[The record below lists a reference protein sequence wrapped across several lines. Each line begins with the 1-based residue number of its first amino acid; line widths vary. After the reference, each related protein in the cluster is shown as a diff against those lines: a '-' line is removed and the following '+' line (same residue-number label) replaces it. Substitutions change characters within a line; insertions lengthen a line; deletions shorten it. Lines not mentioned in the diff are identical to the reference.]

1 MPFTSKG
8 LEAKRFSDILPEISD
23 ELISRLGIE
32 LDTTPDTVLGVIL
45 SIFASEI
52 STQEAL
58 TQAMADNFDI
68 DKASGVFL
76 DSLVALNSLTRLD
89 ESQSIGSVFF
99 KVSVDG
105 TTIPSSTL
113 IRDSQSNVY
122 TVVSAS
128 QINSSKCTL
137 ATFKSDGFV
146 GNFTVSINGIEFT
159 KTYSETPTSQTVA
172 EDLQFLINQSSPD
185 LFTVSRV
192 ADEVTVSI
200 INKFSDLNVTRNEN
214 IIFTKVEGRVSA
226 IAVETGVV
234 NPPINTVKTLVTNV
248 TNVLSVTNFDTFTL
262 GRLKENDTELR
273 IRHQRNPQISK
284 NSTTKA
290 IFSRL
295 SNLSGVSLVRI
306 FENTT
311 NLTDIDGRPPHS
323 YECIIEGGNEQE
335 IAENIFDSKP
345 AGVATYGSQSYLVN
359 DYADSPSQVN
369 WSRPNPKYVNVKVT
383 YTRYDEETLPD
394 NAVQAIKEAIVE
406 YGDNLGLDVDIIPQR
421 IFGVVYGA
429 VAGIGS
435 LSVEVGTSLIPS
447 AELPNEIPYTTDTIP
462 ISKRDKADFNVVRIQ
477 VIEV

>member
-1 MPFTSKG
+1 MPFTSRG

-68 DKASGVFL
+68 DKATGVFL

-89 ESQSIGSVFF
+89 ESNSIGSAFF

-105 TTIPSSTL
+105 TTIPITAL

-122 TVVSAS
+122 RPVSS
-128 QINSSKCTL
+128 NQINSSKCTS
-137 ATFKSDGFV
+137 ASFTSDGFV
-146 GNFTVSINGIEFT
+146 GNFTVSINGTEFT
-159 KTYSETPTSQTVA
+159 KTYSSTPTEQTVA

-185 LFTVSRV
+185 LYTVSRV
-192 ADEVTVSI
+192 SGVVTI
-200 INKFSDLNVTRNEN
+200 AITNKFSDLNVTRNEN
-214 IIFTKVEGRVSA
+214 IRFTQVEGRVSV
-226 IAVETGVV
+226 IALDTGVV
-234 NPPINTVKTLVTNV
+234 NPPINTVKTLVTNL
-248 TNVLSVTNFDTFTL
+248 TNVQSVTNYDTFTV
-262 GRLKENDTELR
+262 GRLKESDTELR
-273 IRHQRNPQISK
+273 IRHQRNPQISR

-295 SNLSGVSLVRI
+295 ANLSGVSLVRI

-311 NLTDIDGRPPHS
+311 NVTDSDGRPSHS

-345 AGVATYGSQSYLVN
+345 AGVETYGSQSYLVN
-359 DYADSPSQVN
+359 DYSNSPSEVN
-369 WSRPNPKYVNVKVT
+369 WSRPNPKYVNVKIS
-383 YTRYDEETLPD
+383 YSRYGEETFPD
-394 NAVQAIKEAIVE
+394 NAVQAIKEAVVL

-421 IFGVVYGA
+421 MYGVVYGA

-435 LSVEVGTSLIPS
+435 LSIEVGTSLIPS
-447 AELPNEIPYTTDTIP
+447 SETPNEISYTTNTIP
-462 ISKRDKADFNVVRIQ
+462 ISKRDKADFNTVRIQ
-477 VIEV
+477 VVEV